1 MKFKSLTIAAALL
14 ALLSLGAMASAIPYP
29 NTGSGAPIPLAY
41 TATASGDIIAYF
53 FASDA
58 SYSSQ
63 IGMWVNGVST
73 GVFGLPNHTSNYG
86 DSIDLGHANA
96 GDSIVFEL
104 MVADIGHSW
113 FSDPNLNIDTHAN
126 HVYSV
131 PFAVSDNIPGEL
143 VSIPVGT
150 YIGFEDQ
157 PFGSTDFDYND
168 HQFVFTGVTSSVP
181 EPATLA
187 LLGAGLVGLG
197 LLRRRRSN

>member
-1 MKFKSLTIAAALL
+1 MKFKTLTTAAAML
-14 ALLSLGAMASAIPYP
+14 ALLSLGAMASVIPYP
-29 NTGSGAPIPLAY
+29 NTGTGAPIPLAY

-58 SYSSQ
+58 GYSSK
-63 IGMWVNGVST
+63 IGMLVNGVST

-86 DSIDLGHANA
+86 DSIDLGHAKA

-113 FSDPNLNIDTHAN
+113 FSDPALNLDLTN

-131 PFAVSDNIPGEL
+131 PFALSDNKPSEAIK
-143 VSIPVGT
+143 IPVGT

-157 PFGSTDFDYND
+157 PFGVTDFDYND
-168 HQFVFTGVTSSVP
+168 HQFVFTGLTSSVP

-187 LLGAGLVGLG
+187 LFGAGLVALG
-197 LLRRRRSN
+197 LLRRRHSN